1 MPPTHRRRSPTRL
14 PPFVPAAPLLPGPV
28 TLAVSLVL
36 LAPLALPAP
45 GVQAQAPDRIWGR
58 VVTEDGETH
67 RGFVRLRGIASWEDF
82 FIAGKHIPDEH
93 YRDWLDAT
101 RDGKPH
107 LRIVEFKGHRVSW
120 EEKHPDFVESP
131 DAGIRVG
138 HLASLI
144 PDTVGDIEVLT
155 RAGVRLELTEPR
167 WRWRDIVV
175 EADDRRDLVHLHG
188 RDVTRI
194 EFSAPP
200 DDAAP
205 RARRLHGTVQ
215 DRSGRTFTGF
225 IDPRALN
232 RGGDAL
238 LESDML
244 DDFENE
250 DHRSIRLDRIRSLE
264 RTSAGIAATLVSGE
278 VLEFFEEDGGPFR
291 PRPFRISDPE
301 LGSISVEW
309 RAFHSIRF
317 HEPSRPAGYDAFDGG
332 RLLHGTVVTRDGEEL
347 DGRIR
352 WNAHEEWSWES
363 LNGTSE
369 DVDFAIE
376 FANIRRIERSGED
389 GDGVRVTVLDGRTFE
404 LTGSTDVGPD
414 NKGIFVFPPRG
425 GEAEATEAGE
435 GPPWRYVAW
444 DDFRE
449 ARFLRGATELPGS

>member
-1 MPPTHRRRSPTRL
+1 MPRTHRRRSPSRL
-14 PPFVPAAPLLPGPV
+14 PPSLRAALL
-28 TLAVSLVL
+28 L
-36 LAPLALPAP
+36 LAPLALPAGP
-45 GVQAQAPDRIWGR
+45 VTIPASSAHAQAPERIWGR

-67 RGFVRLRGIASWEDF
+67 TGFVRFRGVASWEDF
-82 FIAGKHIPDEH
+82 FIAGKNIPEEH
-93 YRDWLDAT
+93 YQDWLDAT

-107 LRIVEFKGHRVSW
+107 LRIVELKGHRISW

-138 HLASLI
+138 HIASLV
-144 PDTVGDIEVLT
+144 PDTVGDVEVLT
-155 RAGVRLELTEPR
+155 RAGARLELTEPR

-175 EADDRRDLVHLHG
+175 EAEDRGDVVHLHG

-200 DDAAP
+200 TGVRP
-205 RARRLHGTVQ
+205 RSRRLHGTVQ

-225 IDPRALN
+225 VDPRALN

-250 DHRSIRLDRIRSLE
+250 DYRSIRLDRIRSLE
-264 RTSAGIAATLVSGE
+264 RTPTGVAATLVSGE
-278 VLEFFEEDGGPFR
+278 VLNLFDDASGPFH
-291 PRPFRISDPE
+291 PAPFRISDPD
-301 LGSISVEW
+301 LGSVSVAW

-317 HEPSRPAGYDAFDGG
+317 HESSRRAGYDAYDGG
-332 RLLHGTVVTRDGEEL
+332 RLLHGTIVTRDGEEL
-347 DGRIR
+347 AGRIR

-363 LNGTSE
+363 LNGSSE

-376 FANIRRIERSGED
+376 FANIRRIERTGE
-389 GDGVRVTVLDGRTFE
+389 DGVRVTVLDGRTFE
-404 LTGSTDVGPD
+404 LADSSDVGPD
-414 NKGIFVFPPRG
+414 HKGIFVFPARG
-425 GEAEATEAGE
+425 GEAEADDSGEA
-435 GPPWRYVAW
+435 PAWHYIAW

-449 ARFLRGATELPGS
+449 ARFSHGATERPGS

>member
-1 MPPTHRRRSPTRL
+1 MPRTHRRRSRTRL
-14 PPFVPAAPLLPGPV
+14 PPSLTAALLPPG
-28 TLAVSLVL
+28 
-36 LAPLALPAP
+36 PLALAALLLSLAGITLPAIP
-45 GVQAQAPDRIWGR
+45 VQAQAPERIWGQ
-58 VVTEDGETH
+58 VVTQDGETH
-67 RGFVRLRGIASWEDF
+67 TGFVRFRGVASWEDF
-82 FIAGKHIPDEH
+82 FIAGKNIPEEH
-93 YRDWLDAT
+93 YQDWLDAT

-107 LRIVEFKGHRVSW
+107 LRIVEFKGHRITW

-131 DAGIRVG
+131 DAGIRLG

-144 PDTVGDIEVLT
+144 PDTVGDVEVLT
-155 RAGVRLELTEPR
+155 RAGTRLELTEPR

-175 EADDRRDLVHLHG
+175 EADDRSDLVHLHG

-194 EFSAPP
+194 EFSA
-200 DDAAP
+200 AP
-205 RARRLHGTVQ
+205 AGDRPRSRRLHGTVQ
-215 DRSGRTFTGF
+215 DRSGRSFTGF
-225 IDPRALN
+225 VDPRALN
-232 RGGDAL
+232 RGGNVL

-250 DHRSIRLDRIRSLE
+250 DTKSIRLDRIRSLE
-264 RTSAGIAATLVSGE
+264 RTSTGVAATLVSGE
-278 VLEFFEEDGGPFR
+278 VLSLFDDASGPFH
-291 PRPFRISDPE
+291 PRPFRISDPA

-317 HEPSRPAGYDAFDGG
+317 HEPAQPAGYDAFDGG
-332 RLLHGTVVTRDGEEL
+332 RLLHGTIVTRDGEEL
-347 DGRIR
+347 AGRIR

-376 FANIRRIERSGED
+376 FANIRRIEWTGEEA
-389 GDGVRVTVLDGRTFE
+389 DGVRVTVLDGRTFE
-404 LTGSTDVGPD
+404 LTGSSDVGHD

-425 GEAEATEAGE
+425 GEAEAADAGE

-449 ARFLRGATELPGS
+449 ARFLHGAAERPGP

>member
-1 MPPTHRRRSPTRL
+1 MPRTHRRRSPARL
-14 PPFVPAAPLLPGPV
+14 PPFLRAAPLLPGPLG
-28 TLAVSLVL
+28 LAASLFL
-36 LAPLALPAP
+36 LDAIALPASP
-45 GVQAQAPDRIWGR
+45 AQAQAPERIWGR

-67 RGFVRLRGIASWEDF
+67 AGFVRFRGIASWEDF
-82 FIAGKHIPDEH
+82 FIAGKNIPEEH

-107 LRIVEFKGHRVSW
+107 VRIVEFKGHRISW

-144 PDTVGDIEVLT
+144 PDTVGDVEVLT
-155 RAGVRLELTEPR
+155 RAGTRLELTEPR

-175 EADDRRDLVHLHG
+175 EADARRDLVHLHG

-194 EFSAPP
+194 EFSA
-200 DDAAP
+200 AP
-205 RARRLHGTVQ
+205 AGVRPRSRRLHGTVQ
-215 DRSGRTFTGF
+215 DRSGRMFTGF
-225 IDPRALN
+225 VDPRALN

-244 DDFENE
+244 DDLENE
-250 DHRSIRLDRIRSLE
+250 DYRSIRLDRIRSLE
-264 RTSAGIAATLVSGE
+264 RTSTGIAATLVSGE
-278 VLEFFEEDGGPFR
+278 VLNLFDDASGPFH
-291 PRPFRISDPE
+291 PRPFRISDPA
-301 LGSISVEW
+301 LGSVSVEW
-309 RAFHSIRF
+309 RAFQSIRF
-317 HEPSRPAGYDAFDGG
+317 HEPSQPAGYDAFDGG
-332 RLLHGTVVTRDGEEL
+332 RLLHGTIVTGEGEEL
-347 DGRIR
+347 AGRIR

-363 LNGTSE
+363 LNGTSK

-376 FANIRRIERSGED
+376 FANIRRIERTEED

-404 LTGSTDVGPD
+404 LTGASDVGPD

-425 GEAEATEAGE
+425 GEAEAADAGE

-449 ARFLRGATELPGS
+449 ARFRHDATEPPGS